1 MKCIDKNLTF
11 EEKELAIVRAAA
23 DKAQEMS
30 GRTMV
35 QNDETKK
42 IVEIVENFI
51 RQRKLVCYGGTA
63 INNILPVQ
71 DQFYNKDIELPDYD
85 FFSDKA
91 LADAKKLADIY
102 AENGY
107 TDVEA
112 KAGVHFGTY
121 KVFVN
126 FMPVADIT
134 QLPTELFKSVKKE
147 ALQVNSILYAPPDY
161 LRMSMYLELSRPRG
175 DVSRWEK
182 VLKRLTLLNKNYP
195 MRNPKCQDIDFIRS
209 FEGTPED
216 ATDIYTVVRNSIT
229 DQGLVFFG
237 GYASSLY
244 SRYLPKKNQK
254 RFHSKSPDFDAL
266 SEDPKKS
273 AVIIKERL
281 IDSGFENT
289 KIYKRSG
296 FGEIIAPHYEI
307 EIDGETIAF
316 IYKPLECHSYN
327 TLKLGGKSVKVATID
342 TMLSFYLAFLYADRT
357 YYDHDRILCMAQY
370 LFRVQEKNRLEQKG
384 VLRRFSVNCYGKQNT
399 LEEIRAEK
407 AKAYDKLRSKRGTK
421 EYEEYF
427 LRYTPGEKNIM
438 PEPNITSKIKN
449 KSKTTTSKRA
459 MKSNTKTKTKK
470 NNNRKSVKNKSWF

>member
-1 MKCIDKNLTF
+1 MKCIDKNMTL

-35 QNDETKK
+35 QNDETKN

-134 QLPTELFKSVKKE
+134 QLPTELFKSVKKD

-209 FEGTPED
+209 FEGTPEE
-216 ATDIYTVVRNSIT
+216 AHDIYTVVRDSIT

-244 SRYLPKKNQK
+244 SRYLPKKKQK

-266 SEDPKKS
+266 SEDPKTS

-307 EIDGETIAF
+307 EVDGETIAF

-327 TLKLGGKSVKVATID
+327 TVNLGGKSVKVATID

-407 AKAYDKLRSKRGTK
+407 AKAYDKLRTKRGTK

-427 LRYTPGEKNIM
+427 LRYTPGEKNIA
-438 PEPNITSKIKN
+438 SKIKN
-449 KSKTTTSKRA
+449 KRKTTNSKREL
-459 MKSNTKTKTKK
+459 KSNTKTKTKK
-470 NNNRKSVKNKSWF
+470 NNNHKSVKNKSWF